1 MESVSKLSR
10 PTTSESGHNELD
22 NPGQHDY
29 IGSVYAEDHDE
40 NEGGHEMKRTILPAM
55 VAAMLLTGAHGVH
68 AQASLS
74 GVQFC
79 GTSMAVA
86 VGSGGTLLRSN
97 DGGVN
102 WSSVNSGVSSYLL
115 ALSFPS
121 SSVGTAVG
129 GDPINGTQ
137 TVLHTANSGSSW
149 SSQSTGSTQPLLG
162 VGFADANNGF
172 AVGYRGTILH
182 TTNGGSTWE
191 NQVTGVLTPLD
202 NIACIDANTATI
214 VGDLGVIMR
223 TTNGGASWSQ
233 QSSGTASDLYGVHFT
248 SSSTG
253 TAVGINGTILRTV
266 NGGATWT
273 KQTSGTTNYLN
284 AVYFRDANNGWAVG
298 NNGVILHTTNGGSS
312 WTDQS
317 VFIANFSDVS
327 FKDANT
333 GLVVGDHGRTIL
345 RTTNGGGNWTVQSS
359 ISAVGGSDELPRT
372 MSLYQNYPNP
382 FNPTTTI
389 GFSLQ
394 ERTMVRLVVYNTV
407 GQEVATLLNGESG
420 PGFESVNWTAQDAAG
435 RALPSG
441 VYFYELRAGSPSQ
454 SNVAPVGMKMILSK

>member
-1 MESVSKLSR
+1 MENVSRLSR
-10 PTTSESGHNELD
+10 PTIRESGHNELD
-22 NPGQHDY
+22 NRTHHDY
-29 IGSVYAEDHDE
+29 IGSVHVEDHDE
-40 NEGGHEMKRTILPAM
+40 NEGGQEMKRTILPAM
-55 VAAMLLTGAHGVH
+55 LAAMLLMGAHGAL

-79 GTSMAVA
+79 GTSMAIA

-102 WSSVNSGVSSYLL
+102 WSSVHSGVSSYLL

-253 TAVGINGTILRTV
+253 TAVGINGTILRT
-266 NGGATWT
+266 
-273 KQTSGTTNYLN
+273 
-284 AVYFRDANNGWAVG
+284 NNGWAVG
-298 NNGVILHTTNGGSS
+298 NNGVILHTTNGGSG